1 MPTICS
7 SAPSAESNRNRRP
20 MGSFVP
26 NNLWARSSLITA
38 TRGDFA
44 VYRESKPRPRII
56 FVSISGKK
64 RSSTLYENALGVSPD
79 VPLNDQGGCAP
90 SARYL
95 RVVCAVLNGIEEDID
110 TAVTPPLS
118 RSRPVSFL

>member
-1 MPTICS
+1 
-7 SAPSAESNRNRRP
+7 
-20 MGSFVP
+20 MGSFFP
-26 NNLWARSSLITA
+26 NNLRARSSLITA

-44 VYRESKPRPRII
+44 VSRESKPRPRTI

-64 RSSTLYENALGVSPD
+64 WSSTLYENALGASPD
-79 VPLNDQGGCAP
+79 VRGCAP

-95 RVVCAVLNGIEEDID
+95 RVDCPVLNGIDEDID
-110 TAVTPPLS
+110 TAFTPPLS